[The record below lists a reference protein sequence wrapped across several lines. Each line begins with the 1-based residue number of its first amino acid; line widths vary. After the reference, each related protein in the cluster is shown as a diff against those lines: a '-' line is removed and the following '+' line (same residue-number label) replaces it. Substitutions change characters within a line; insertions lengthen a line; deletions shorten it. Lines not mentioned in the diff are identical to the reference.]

1 MKVGHTHTAADGP
14 DDGEQLARGDVER
27 HALQDGVALAPRTR
41 HVGKHH
47 RGARVGSE
55 RGGEGGV
62 GVLEESEKTLEENAQ
77 LGPGLNGPWGQ
88 GGRSGW
94 LQAQEK

>member
-1 MKVGHTHTAADGP
+1 MKAERSHTAADGP

-41 HVGKHH
+41 YVGKHH
-47 RGARVGSE
+47 RGARVGGE
-55 RGGEGGV
+55 RGGQGGV
-62 GVLEESEKTLEENAQ
+62 GVFKGDQETLEEDTK

-88 GGRSGW
+88 GGRS
-94 LQAQEK
+94 